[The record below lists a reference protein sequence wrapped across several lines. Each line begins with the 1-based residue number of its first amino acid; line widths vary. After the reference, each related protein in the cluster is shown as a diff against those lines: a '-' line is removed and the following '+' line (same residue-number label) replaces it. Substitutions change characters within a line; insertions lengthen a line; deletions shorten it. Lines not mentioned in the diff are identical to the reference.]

1 MRSWM
6 WPAFGCLLAG
16 CLSTS
21 TRLRLDRLREHA
33 HTPAAARA
41 GAPGEAHAVAAAA
54 APPIDCDDVK
64 IRAYN
69 RQICCAG
76 VKDVL
81 APATLEE
88 LVATVKRTAPTPLRV
103 VGNSHT
109 SNEQI
114 CTDGYGISLGNFNQ
128 IHGFRRHL
136 GVEYVEVDA
145 GVRLSDLNRWLYE
158 RGRSIGF
165 VTPGFRGVT
174 IGGGIATGAHGSSL
188 LHPSVMSERVE
199 YVQIVDG
206 KGEVREYRRPRPR
219 PEPAPLVE
227 RVGTLASATPRATLL
242 AAAPSAMAARAAP
255 GSSAA
260 SGSSATSGSH
270 NDDDSDDDVAGERF
284 RALAASVGMLGIVT
298 KIGLRTESRFNLD
311 VKVDFDEGSALFAK
325 GVEKLVG
332 DCDWGQLVYLP
343 RADRIMRVCGQRT
356 LAEPMPQASNSLLAP
371 HIDFATDIG
380 AFKELMED
388 TIANGAYLCTIESER
403 ASQLKS
409 YPPFTRDCGC
419 KTKYDKHVI
428 GAGDL
433 MMSSELTPYHD
444 QLPEIDYELA
454 IPLAEAPAALARFR
468 DYVRDQ
474 RLCMPLIGAF
484 LRFSPVDDSTLVAHS
499 VTDDAAF
506 KGQKVMFLEFV
517 VYVLHQGETAQERAH
532 QEKHY
537 YKLYR
542 DLGLQL
548 IQYHHGRP
556 HWGKNQIPLFQLHK
570 EIDSQYAARLQKF
583 HCWVRELDPDNRFAN
598 EFSRTVDLTPP
609 GASDGAAVRGA
620 ECSRALRT
628 Q

>member
-1 MRSWM
+1 MRPWK
-6 WPAFGCLLAG
+6 WPAPAGKTVFAVAIAGLVAG
-16 CLSTS
+16 CLPLS
-21 TRLRLDRLREHA
+21 TRLRLDRQREHA
-33 HTPAAARA
+33 HTPAEARA

-54 APPIDCDDVK
+54 APIVDCDDVK

-69 RQICCAG
+69 RQICCAN

-114 CTDGYGISLGNFNQ
+114 CTDGYGLSLANFNQ
-128 IHGFRRHL
+128 IHGLRRHD

-174 IGGGIATGAHGSSL
+174 IGGGIATGAHGSSM
-188 LHPSVMSERVE
+188 LHPSVMSSLVE

-206 KGEVREYRRPRPR
+206 KGEVREYKRPHARL
-219 PEPAPLVE
+219 EAAPLVA
-227 RVGTLASATPRATLL
+227 RVGTLASATPRATMP
-242 AAAPSAMAARAAP
+242 AAAPGAAVAA
-255 GSSAA
+255 ALE
-260 SGSSATSGSH
+260 SGGGG
-270 NDDDSDDDVAGERF
+270 DDSDVAGERF
-284 RALAASVGMLGIVT
+284 RALAASVGMLGVVT
-298 KIGLRTESRFNLD
+298 KIGLRTEARFNLD
-311 VKVDFDEGSALFAK
+311 VKVDFDDGNALFAQ

-343 RADRIMRVCGQRT
+343 RADRIMRVCGKRT
-356 LAEPMPQASNSLLAP
+356 LAEPMAQASNSLLAP
-371 HIDFATDIG
+371 HVDFSTDIG

-388 TIANGAYLCTIESER
+388 TVANGAYLCLIESER
-403 ASQLKS
+403 YSQLKS

-444 QLPEIDYELA
+444 QLPEIDYEIA
-454 IPLAEAPAALARFR
+454 IPLSEAPAALKRFR

-474 RLCMPLIGAF
+474 HLCMPLIGAF
-484 LRFSPVDDSTLVAHS
+484 LRFSPVDDTTLVAHS

-517 VYVLHQGETAQERAH
+517 VYVLHQGETEKERAQ

-542 DLGLQL
+542 DLGLQMV
-548 IQYHHGRP
+548 QYHHGRP

-570 EIDSQYAARLQKF
+570 EVDSQYAARLRKF

-609 GASDGAAVRGA
+609 RASDASNSSTATSGA
-620 ECSRALRT
+620 ECSRALRV